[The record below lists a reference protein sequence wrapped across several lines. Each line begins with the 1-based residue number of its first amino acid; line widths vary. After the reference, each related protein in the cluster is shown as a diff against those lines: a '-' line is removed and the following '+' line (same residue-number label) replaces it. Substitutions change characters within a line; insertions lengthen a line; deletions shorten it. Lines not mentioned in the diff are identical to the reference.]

1 MSESAPARGLR
12 ERRRRE
18 TTALIH
24 QAAVECVERDGLE
37 ATTVA
42 RIAETAGISARTFF
56 RYFPSKE
63 AAILP
68 GQGEL
73 RVALLALVADHPGE
87 AGAVLT
93 PRQAVG
99 RLMGR
104 LGKLIRD
111 DPIDH
116 HEHRRIGA
124 LLEAEPDLRAHVS
137 SEDGELTRV
146 AVAVLCT
153 LAPSFDEGEAR
164 LHAELAL
171 SVWRVAWWSWDAMG
185 STREHPTPHS
195 RWAWALD
202 RMVPAVAAMASSAVD
217 G

>member
-24 QAAVECVERDGLE
+24 QAAVDCVERDGLE

-42 RIAETAGISARTFF
+42 RIAETAGVSARTFF

-73 RVALLALVADHPGE
+73 RVALLALAANHPPDAD
-87 AGAVLT
+87 AALT
-93 PRQAVG
+93 PRHAVG

-104 LGKLIRD
+104 LGELIRD

-124 LLEAEPDLRAHVS
+124 LLDAEPELRAHLS

-146 AVAVLCT
+146 AVTVLRA
-153 LAPSFDEGEAR
+153 LAPSFDAGEAR
-164 LHAELAL
+164 LHAELAF
-171 SVWRVAWWSWDAMG
+171 SAWRVALWTWDTMG
-185 STREHPTPHS
+185 STPEHPTPYS
-195 RWAWALD
+195 RWLWALD
-202 RMVPAVAAMASSAVD
+202 RMAPAVAAMTSSAAD